1 MFDIKGLCRCDYCK
15 VWLKDNPAAKAVHER
30 GTNHTEA
37 VAQSAFLLAYTL
49 TEGSTSRGANVLLR
63 ATAELRQMRK
73 NADTAKVQQAQT
85 EATMVQLERKA
96 QKAYEQDLKDAEQT
110 KAVSIGE
117 WVCPCSCL
125 AAKLKSMHS
134 TCKEWHAELQVLD
147 VASGYHYNAAQ
158 RYYFSRCASC
168 ARGRTR

>member
-1 MFDIKGLCRCDYCK
+1 MFVIKGLCRCDYCK

-49 TEGSTSRGANVLLR
+49 TEDSTSRGANVLLC

-117 WVCPCSCL
+117 WVCPGSC
-125 AAKLKSMHS
+125 
-134 TCKEWHAELQVLD
+134 
-147 VASGYHYNAAQ
+147 
-158 RYYFSRCASC
+158 
-168 ARGRTR
+168 